1 MNQQLIPSS
10 ETVASGRVDVAAD
23 RTNDREIVGSVLKAF
38 DVLKAF
44 SRYRPRMTL
53 SEVADYAGMSRA
65 SARRFLL
72 TFTQAGYMETDG
84 KRFHLTPKMLELGQ
98 GVLAEVSLW
107 ETARPVMSALAEKLG
122 ESCFGA
128 VLDNSDVLYMV
139 HLGNAQRFVNVGIRV
154 GSRLPAYCTSIGRVL
169 LSGLGDEALEHVL
182 AEMKLVQHTP
192 KTITAKGK
200 LREVI
205 REARRVGWSMVDEEL
220 EIGLRSVSAPI
231 RSRAGQIIAAINVCG
246 PSSRVSLEDMR
257 NRFVPEILDAAERMN
272 RLVRE

>member
-1 MNQQLIPSS
+1 MGQQLIPSS
-10 ETVASGRVDVAAD
+10 DIVDSPRSDVSERGA
-23 RTNDREIVGSVLKAF
+23 DREIVGSVLKAF

-65 SARRFLL
+65 SAPALPADLRPGRLHGDRR
-72 TFTQAGYMETDG
+72 QALSPDAKDAGAGAGRAGRSQPLGDG
-84 KRFHLTPKMLELGQ
+84 ASGDER
-98 GVLAEVSLW
+98 
-107 ETARPVMSALAEKLG
+107 ARGELG

-128 VLDNSDVLYMV
+128 VLDGSDVLYMV

-169 LSGLGDEALEHVL
+169 LSGLSDEALEQIL
-182 AEMKLVQHTP
+182 ADMKPVQHTP

-200 LREVI
+200 LREAI

-231 RSRAGQIIAAINVCG
+231 RARSGQIIAAVNVCG
-246 PSSRVSLEDMR
+246 PSSRVSLDDMR
-257 NRFVPEILDAAERMN
+257 NRFVPEIMDAAERMN